1 MLSEIGVKI
10 ILDGMVEFIRSTSA
24 VNAALLDMQ
33 RNASQAALS
42 MNALGS
48 ANVAPVATAVKNV
61 GNESTDAKGKV
72 AGVADAVRDVKD
84 AGEDMA
90 KSATQGGGWMEGV
103 GIMAGGAYA
112 RLGEMVVEKLTAVFN
127 NIKDFI
133 MEAPQ
138 VAGDFQASMLKF
150 EAAAGIKDP
159 EMGADMKAYFLEL
172 GALMPVTV
180 QEVTAAATEL
190 AKAGLD
196 TETITGGMLESLIK
210 FSLAADM
217 DVPKAAE
224 TASKFLGTFGERSW
238 DAGQKVEFV
247 NSTLEL
253 LQKGANTSVLDAD
266 GFSEALLGSA
276 GAAKT
281 AGVSLDDYAM
291 AMAATSAGFNSAAE
305 QGTSMREF
313 LQRLNPTM
321 MKSRDVMRGLGL
333 ITTDATKLQEAFSLY
348 GLQPVSN
355 DIGEMEQQMIE
366 YLRTEQKFTN
376 TDVTKF
382 LDSVGTNAFYAN
394 GKLKNMTEIAGL
406 LSTAFEGMT
415 DEERGQ
421 AMRTMFEITGMNA
434 AVQVMKL
441 GSDGMTEYK
450 NDMTD
455 AMGVTEM
462 YDKTFQGLNASQE
475 NLEGS
480 MASFQ
485 IQIGDLFLPGMQV
498 WEDFQNDLVV
508 GASQIL
514 SVLTGNFDW
523 LSMSSLSPTM
533 QSIILFTQNA
543 KQAFSEWLTTLDPV
557 VAVFMQFGDYLMTAF
572 LPIWDAL
579 QPMLEDISQHFENT
593 FGSSGDTGIGE
604 IVTVALKLIADVIVG
619 TLKVIL
625 QVVAWALWLIIGIW
639 AVFGDAIMA
648 LVRPV
653 WDFLVAGFLTF
664 GDAIGAVFAAIG
676 ALFAGEWRLA
686 LQILVDFGKSAIDRI
701 ATMWASLGILIPG
714 VLAELIQDIGTPL
727 MNIGVTIAYWLAVA
741 IESVYNW
748 IADLTGAFDKI
759 DLATSAKLMMIG
771 FIAEFKKW
779 TVKMIDDVALFG
791 NKILETFKNIF
802 KFGSPSKVMKQYGNW
817 LGEGLSIGI
826 TQSVP
831 AVAQATN
838 SMVRAIDRPMTTI
851 DNTISSANNYYNLG
865 ITTTA
870 SPTTII
876 RSYDLMRATL

>member
-10 ILDGMVEFIRSTSA
+10 ILDGMMEFIRSTSA

-33 RNASQAALS
+33 RNAQQAALA
-42 MNALGS
+42 MNTLGS
-48 ANVAPVATAVKNV
+48 ANVSNVATAVKTV
-61 GNESTDAKGKV
+61 GNESTDAAGKV
-72 AGVADAVRDVKD
+72 KGVAEAVDEVKE
-84 AGEDMA
+84 AGENMS

-103 GIMAGGAYA
+103 TSMAHGAYA

-127 NIKDFI
+127 NIKDFV

-210 FSLAADM
+210 FSLAADV

-238 DAGQKVEFV
+238 DAGQKVAFV

-266 GFSEALLGSA
+266 GFSQALLGSA

-321 MKSRDVMRGLGL
+321 QKSRDVMRGLGL
-333 ITTDATKLQEAFSLY
+333 ITTDTTKLQEAFAAY
-348 GLQPVSN
+348 GLKPVSN

-366 YLRTEQKFTN
+366 YLRTEEKFTN
-376 TDVTKF
+376 TDINKF
-382 LDSVGTNAFYAN
+382 LDAVGSNAFYAN

-421 AMRTMFEITGMNA
+421 AMRTMFEVTGMNA

-441 GSDGMTEYK
+441 GADGMGDYKKEMTE
-450 NDMTD
+450 
-455 AMGVTEM
+455 AMGVSAM

-480 MASFQ
+480 MASLQ
-485 IQIGDLFLPGMQV
+485 IQIGDLFLPQMQI
-498 WEDFQNDLVV
+498 WEDMQNDIVV
-508 GASQIL
+508 GASQLL

-523 LSMSSLSPTM
+523 TKWQSLSPIM
-533 QSIILFTQNA
+533 KSLVMFTQNA

-557 VAVFMQFGDYLMTAF
+557 LAVFTEFGEYLGVYFAEHLSIIQPLLDDLGRLFGDTFGDGDSGIGSIVTTSLRLIATSITAVLTVILQITRVVLIVVQELWARFGDTIIAIIVPVWNFLVDGFNGLFTIISQIFGFIGAIFEGDFAKAASYLKQIGNTILETSEKQF
-572 LPIWDAL
+572 WNLYDLITGVFKEL
-579 QPMLEDISQHFENT
+579 VEDIVVPFMEFNAEIAIWLAT
-593 FGSSGDTGIGE
+593 AIEKATNWIGE
-604 IVTVALKLIADVIVG
+604 ITGLFEGISLTKAAKDMMEGFIKEFKRWTISMLTDVE
-619 TLKVIL
+619 
-625 QVVAWALWLIIGIW
+625 
-639 AVFGDAIMA
+639 
-648 LVRPV
+648 
-653 WDFLVAGFLTF
+653 
-664 GDAIGAVFAAIG
+664 
-676 ALFAGEWRLA
+676 LFA
-686 LQILVDFGKSAIDRI
+686 
-701 ATMWASLGILIPG
+701 
-714 VLAELIQDIGTPL
+714 
-727 MNIGVTIAYWLAVA
+727 
-741 IESVYNW
+741 
-748 IADLTGAFDKI
+748 
-759 DLATSAKLMMIG
+759 
-771 FIAEFKKW
+771 
-779 TVKMIDDVALFG
+779 

-802 KFGSPSKVMKQYGNW
+802 KFGSPSKVMKQYGDW
-817 LGEGLSIGI
+817 LGEGLAIGI

-838 SMVRAIDRPMTTI
+838 SMVKAIDRPMTTI